1 MNVVAPESEAS
12 SKVRVLVVE
21 DEVLIRMFLAEE
33 LRVEGFDVI
42 EASNA
47 DEARQILGAVPAISL
62 VVTDIR
68 MPGRIDGA
76 ALVRLVR
83 EELPGMKIA
92 VLSANDPPL
101 PEADLIL
108 RKPFDIY
115 DLAAKLRGLLA
126 QPER

>member
-1 MNVVAPESEAS
+1 MTQVAPEIEAS
-12 SKVRVLVVE
+12 SRVRVLVVE

-33 LRVEGFDVI
+33 LRAEGFDVL

-47 DEARQILGAVPAISL
+47 DEAQELLNAVTGISL

-68 MPGRIDGA
+68 MPGRLDGT

-83 EELPGMKIA
+83 NQLPGAKIA
-92 VLSANDPPL
+92 VMTANKPPH

-108 RKPFDIY
+108 RKPF
-115 DLAAKLRGLLA
+115 
-126 QPER
+126 ERL